1 MFHDQQT
8 PSKVGVCFAALTQA
22 LPESAACNNTCF
34 ALAQVLSESVAC
46 NTTCFALAQALSES
60 VACNTT
66 CFALAQAL
74 SESVAC
80 NTTCFAL
87 PQALSELTGACN
99 TTLNTLNT
107 IEYSNT
113 QILKYQILN
122 TTYQIESGQRLKT
135 SRTSTTIQNIV
146 FFAPKIFWTILF
158 IEIDSGQRL
167 KTLRTS
173 IFIYS
178 NIKLLSYDTSFLKL
192 QRYQPIK
199 GTEWKW

>member
-46 NTTCFALAQALSES
+46 NTTCFAL
-60 VACNTT
+60 
-66 CFALAQAL
+66 
-74 SESVAC
+74 
-80 NTTCFAL
+80 

-113 QILKYQILN
+113 QIPN
-122 TTYQIESGQRLKT
+122 T
-135 SRTSTTIQNIV
+135 
-146 FFAPKIFWTILF
+146 
-158 IEIDSGQRL
+158 
-167 KTLRTS
+167 
-173 IFIYS
+173 
-178 NIKLLSYDTSFLKL
+178 
-192 QRYQPIK
+192 
-199 GTEWKW
+199 